1 MVTHHEVGEGSH
13 NRDEESDERRAV
25 GTPPDL
31 AETVRS
37 LMVELQSC
45 KADNERMM
53 KEQEKQTEINAVLLQ
68 SLSDLQRQMQHEPET
83 QKHGHISGHTERST
97 SKKVHPRGKGQASDD
112 SSEKEAG
119 DSEGSSSSRT
129 SSYSRKKQKKQK
141 PSKGRKF
148 EEFRKSKPPSFD
160 GEIKKGEEA
169 EAWLLGLKKYFRV
182 HDFSENM
189 KARVATFNLNGKASI
204 WWEDLKN
211 VKGVREEDLSWE
223 RFEKYFRKKYL
234 SEKYFDEKTKEF
246 YELKLGQLTIE
257 EYVNKFL
264 DLLRYVPYIKA
275 EKAKV
280 QCFISG
286 LPKDYRNIIE
296 FDEPKTLEGT
306 IRKATYCH
314 EQFGHRA
321 EPREGWKQKN
331 SSRFQK
337 RGIKSPGFKNY
348 KKNPRMSFPARS
360 MHQQNFPSLSGNK
373 TSGPISVK
381 TDNPKREPLKCWGC
395 GEEHLLRDCPHRQ
408 QNSRRIY
415 NIQEAT
421 TVNDVAR
428 SEPQIYAALD
438 NNQADHQASVV
449 EIEGMI
455 SNHLVSVLIDPG
467 SNLSYIAP
475 KVVDKC
481 KLQPQK
487 HTKPWLVQL
496 ATGTRR
502 RVAEVIPACQLMLG
516 KSPTQATLNILP
528 LGSYDLL
535 IGMDWLAAHKARLD
549 CYHKTLECVSKEG
562 KRITLQG
569 IRKPVSVRQI
579 SALQMRKY
587 CRKGCTLYAI
597 QVLKTIEGDK
607 PSPDDH
613 PILREYRDVFP
624 EEVPGLPPRRDIDFS
639 IELAPGAVPVSRTPY
654 RMSTPELVELKLQL
668 KEMMDKG
675 YIRPSV
681 SPWGAPVLFVKK
693 KDGTLRLCIDYR
705 QLNKVT
711 IKNKYPLPRIDDLFD
726 QLGGASIFS
735 KIDLR
740 SGYHQV

>member
-1 MVTHHEVGEGSH
+1 
-13 NRDEESDERRAV
+13 
-25 GTPPDL
+25 L
-31 AETVRS
+31 
-37 LMVELQSC
+37 
-45 KADNERMM
+45 
-53 KEQEKQTEINAVLLQ
+53 
-68 SLSDLQRQMQHEPET
+68 
-83 QKHGHISGHTERST
+83 
-97 SKKVHPRGKGQASDD
+97 GK
-112 SSEKEAG
+112 
-119 DSEGSSSSRT
+119 
-129 SSYSRKKQKKQK
+129 
-141 PSKGRKF
+141 
-148 EEFRKSKPPSFD
+148 
-160 GEIKKGEEA
+160 
-169 EAWLLGLKKYFRV
+169 
-182 HDFSENM
+182 
-189 KARVATFNLNGKASI
+189 
-204 WWEDLKN
+204 
-211 VKGVREEDLSWE
+211 
-223 RFEKYFRKKYL
+223 FEKYFRKKYL

-286 LPKDYRNIIE
+286 LPKDYRNRIE

-314 EQFGHRA
+314 EQLGHRT

-337 RGIKSPGFKNY
+337 KGIKSPGFKNY

-360 MHQQNFPSLSGNK
+360 VHQQNFPSLGGNK
-373 TSGPISVK
+373 TSGSIPVK

-428 SEPQIYAALD
+428 SVPQIYAALD

-455 SNHLVSVLIDPG
+455 SNHLVSILIDPG

-475 KVVDKC
+475 KAVDKC

-487 HTKPWLVQL
+487 PTKPWLVQL
-496 ATGTRR
+496 ATGTKR
-502 RVAEVIPACQLMLG
+502 RVAEVIPTCQLMLG
-516 KSPTQATLNILP
+516 EFPTQATLNILP

-587 CRKGCTLYAI
+587 CRKGCPLYAI
-597 QVLKTIEGDK
+597 QVLKTIEDDK
-607 PSPDDH
+607 PSLEDH
-613 PILREYRDVFP
+613 PTLREYRDVFP

-668 KEMMDKG
+668 REMMDKG